1 MKISK
6 YLPIFFTLLFIFV
19 FTMADAQCPMCRA
32 TAEKSDYARSL
43 NTGILYLLFAP
54 VVFLGGVLIIWIKK
68 KDSFSVKE

>member
-1 MKISK
+1 
-6 YLPIFFTLLFIFV
+6 
-19 FTMADAQCPMCRA
+19 MADAQCPMCRA